1 MIGLLI
7 RNEEDWT
14 QRRKRSLFQVIR
26 SVARQLNEACERDD
40 LGLNY
45 RISNSIL
52 GRTIKMNLLDN
63 PSAITWFAKTTDII
77 NRVVHLSQDFQIER
91 MSLFEQCDD
100 SQLDLLHPG
109 NVVVIELD
117 EDETHANP
125 QYLNILSKKLEIV
138 RRQGKLPTLVC
149 IGNGVPSEIVVDW
162 MRNGIFVYAERSS
175 STTRLVDFLNQANRH
190 ADDIRTR
197 YNRYLLM
204 RSFCGSISQRESIV
218 LEMLLL
224 GIPNKTIAT
233 RLVVSLR
240 TVEVRRQKLYKKL
253 QSNSIAGV
261 VQTICEWNVLKQQ
274 FEEPTLA
281 PETGKIFPTI
291 PTAVFN
297 ASIHLQPF
305 ESNRF

>member
-1 MIGLLI
+1 
-7 RNEEDWT
+7 
-14 QRRKRSLFQVIR
+14 
-26 SVARQLNEACERDD
+26 
-40 LGLNY
+40 
-45 RISNSIL
+45 
-52 GRTIKMNLLDN
+52 MNRLDN

-77 NRVVHLSQDFQIER
+77 NRVAHLSQGLKIEQ

-100 SQLDLLHPG
+100 PQLDQLPPG

-125 QYLNILSKKLEIV
+125 HYLNTLSKKLELV

-175 STTRLVDFLNQANRH
+175 ATARLVDLLMEANRH

-197 YNRYLLM
+197 YNRYLTM

-218 LEMLLL
+218 LDMLLL

-281 PETGKIFPTI
+281 NESGKIFPAI
-291 PTAVFN
+291 PTAVLN
-297 ASIHLQPF
+297 ASIQLQTF
-305 ESNRF
+305 DTQRF

>member
-1 MIGLLI
+1 
-7 RNEEDWT
+7 
-14 QRRKRSLFQVIR
+14 
-26 SVARQLNEACERDD
+26 
-40 LGLNY
+40 
-45 RISNSIL
+45 
-52 GRTIKMNLLDN
+52 MNLLDH
-63 PSAITWFAKTTDII
+63 PSAIIWFAKSTGII
-77 NRVVHLSQDFQIER
+77 NQVVHLSQEFKIER

-100 SQLDLLHPG
+100 SQLDLLLPG

-117 EDETHANP
+117 EDKTHANP
-125 QYLNILSKKLEIV
+125 QYLNILNKKLEMV
-138 RRQGKLPTLVC
+138 RGQGKLPTLVC

-175 STTRLVDFLNQANRH
+175 STSRLVELLSEANRH
-190 ADDIRTR
+190 AETIRTR
-197 YNRYLLM
+197 YNRYLTM

-218 LEMLLL
+218 LDMLLL

-261 VQTICEWNVLKQQ
+261 VQTICEWNVLKHQ

-281 PETGKIFPTI
+281 PDSGRVFPAI
-291 PTAVFN
+291 PTATLN
-297 ASIHLQPF
+297 ASVHLQPF
-305 ESNRF
+305 EAHRF

>member
-1 MIGLLI
+1 
-7 RNEEDWT
+7 
-14 QRRKRSLFQVIR
+14 
-26 SVARQLNEACERDD
+26 
-40 LGLNY
+40 
-45 RISNSIL
+45 
-52 GRTIKMNLLDN
+52 MNLLDN
-63 PSAITWFAKTTDII
+63 SSAITWFAKTSDIV
-77 NRVVHLSQDFQIER
+77 NRVVHLSQEFKIER

-100 SQLDLLHPG
+100 SQLDLLPPG

-125 QYLNILSKKLEIV
+125 QYLSILTKKLETV
-138 RRQGKLPTLVC
+138 RGQGKLPTLVC

-175 STTRLVDFLNQANRH
+175 TTARLVDLLKEANRH
-190 ADDIRTR
+190 AEGTRTR
-197 YNRYLLM
+197 YNRYLTM

-218 LEMLLL
+218 LDMLLL
-224 GIPNKTIAT
+224 GIPNKTIAS

-281 PETGKIFPTI
+281 PESGKVFPAI
-291 PTAVFN
+291 PTAVLN
-297 ASIHLQPF
+297 ANIHLQT
-305 ESNRF
+305 SHRF